1 MAGGFAAGL
10 SVSMASPLERVV
22 YRSDAIASSEGP
34 LDLSAIVATSVRNN
48 ARRRLTGAVALHDGT
63 FVQVLEGE
71 PEVLTDVMETIGADE
86 RHRNVRVLARW
97 PVQSQLFLGWAM
109 VHVDTRGLFQHLAK
123 LMVQTGSGAQVTGV
137 MADLANA
144 RLTSLI

>member
-1 MAGGFAAGL
+1 MVGGFAAGPT
-10 SVSMASPLERVV
+10 VSMASLLERVV
-22 YRSDAIASSEGP
+22 YRSDAVASTDGP
-34 LDLSAIVATSVRNN
+34 IDLSSIVATSVRNN
-48 ARRRLTGAVALHDGT
+48 ARRRMTGALALHDGT

-71 PEVLTDVMETIGADE
+71 PEALTTLMDTIATDE

-109 VHVDTRGLFQHLAK
+109 VQVDTRALSQHLAK
-123 LMVQTGSGAQVTGV
+123 LMIQTGSGAQVTGV